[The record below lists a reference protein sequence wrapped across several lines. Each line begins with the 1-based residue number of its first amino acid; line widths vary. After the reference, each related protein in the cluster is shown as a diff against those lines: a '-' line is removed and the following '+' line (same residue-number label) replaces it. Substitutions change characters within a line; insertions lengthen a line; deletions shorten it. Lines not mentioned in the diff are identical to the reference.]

1 MKLDPFSLD
10 VIEYSCV
17 RTEYA
22 INTAKH
28 TESLV
33 YYVKGD
39 NNVDFPLNLIS
50 DVPQDSIWLSLLDYD
65 MPDSPQTLEAFALIE
80 KAFSLLSFLCEDK
93 SLKRGTIITIRYLAF
108 DAHILAKRNELSLEI
123 LDLLRQAMELKPAI
137 GYFYAYFHG
146 MLNQLF
152 DAELCMKESGIT
164 GTGHIPDITYG
175 LLAHEINSFRDTYSQ
190 ARDAIYNIFMR
201 PEELRILTLPE
212 DILDLYRIYS
222 LEKGD
227 SFFKPYEKP
236 SADKQSDSLAD
247 SWDSFL
253 MESLAMDTA
262 EIIGP
267 SMLTLKGMAQQGI
280 ESLKNANTVIRKCD
294 LCGGYFKARYNSKQT
309 CCSRL
314 YRDTKMTCY
323 EYASRKS
330 YKDKLKE
337 HPVYQEYIKAY
348 NRLYGRIRRKTL
360 PADTPLANQLKDLRE
375 EFYAKYDSAPPEMQA
390 AVLEEYIWKN
400 EELLE

>member
-39 NNVDFPLNLIS
+39 NNDDFPLDLIN

-93 SLKRGTIITIRYLAF
+93 SLKRGTIVTIRYLAF

-123 LDLLRQAMELKPAI
+123 LDLLRQAMNLKPAI

-146 MLNQLF
+146 ILNQLY
-152 DAELCMKESGIT
+152 DAELSMKESGIT
-164 GTGHIPDITYG
+164 GTGHIPDITYS
-175 LLAHEINSFRDTYSQ
+175 LLTHEINSFRDIYSQ
-190 ARDAIYNIFMR
+190 AREAIYNVFMR
-201 PEELRILTLPE
+201 PEELKIHALPE
-212 DILDLYRIYS
+212 DILDSYRIYS

-253 MESLAMDTA
+253 MKSLAMDTA
-262 EIIGP
+262 EMIGP
-267 SMLTLKGMAQQGI
+267 CMLTLKGMAQQGI

-294 LCGGYFKARYNSKQT
+294 LCDGYFKARYNSRQT

-337 HPVYQEYIKAY
+337 HPIYQEYIKAY

-360 PADTPLANQLKDLRE
+360 PADTSLANQLKDLRE

-390 AVLEEYIWKN
+390 AVLEEYVRKN